1 MFLELQYINMLE
13 ITTGSGSIGQ
23 YWSEQR
29 RRCIPSI
36 MEVLMIPEIEW
47 VLALDA
53 PLNKLY
59 EFIDMGLRECG
70 IKSKLSEFK
79 IGARLEGEPRV
90 FDLGDR
96 IMF

>member
-36 MEVLMIPEIEW
+36 MEVLMIPEIE
-47 VLALDA
+47 
-53 PLNKLY
+53 
-59 EFIDMGLRECG
+59 
-70 IKSKLSEFK
+70 
-79 IGARLEGEPRV
+79 
-90 FDLGDR
+90 
-96 IMF
+96 